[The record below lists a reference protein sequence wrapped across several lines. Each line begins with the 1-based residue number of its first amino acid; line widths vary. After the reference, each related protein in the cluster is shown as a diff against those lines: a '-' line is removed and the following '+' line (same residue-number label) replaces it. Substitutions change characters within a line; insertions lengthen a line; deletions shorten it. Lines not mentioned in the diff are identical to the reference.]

1 MRNLLSAIL
10 LLAAAAL
17 FAGDPAA
24 PSFVGDWEFV
34 AVRNGKEDK
43 NWPRTVMTVSADGS
57 CVTRAPRG
65 ADFEVVRGK
74 WRQKGND
81 VWITDSDGEHRARFD
96 EMGRLKLVTDGK
108 GQEFLR
114 GYEFFLRRAKKTSAH
129 LAAGAPDAAGAM
141 FEALGIPKD
150 QVREAWH
157 TPELK
162 LRAAQWRDTKLRF
175 ESGHIG
181 VYEVWDRELAALR
194 ALMGQPEVA
203 VSPLMPKL
211 RLAYLERLRR
221 QLDMLKAEHRAG
233 FIGTDPIREKELEIS
248 EFRKRHGLSENPPSE
263 WKKSAQVTPPSFTDG
278 VRTWETLISRKGCL
292 VSAVDVKYST
302 EGSIFAGREWQAFF
316 DKAKRNGVLFRF
328 IVDRF
333 SSERPTEIHIC
344 NFRNATE
351 GELAVFV
358 VQRIVNRNW
367 YAYDGGDDELKRI
380 AGQDAAAKVQ
390 LLKPA
395 LKNERTRAAL
405 QNYFVRAYETNPPD
419 AAR

>member
-1 MRNLLSAIL
+1 MHKALWLIL
-10 LLAAAAL
+10 LLMSGAVY
-17 FAGDPAA
+17 AA
-24 PSFVGDWEFV
+24 PVPVQS
-34 AVRNGKEDK
+34 
-43 NWPRTVMTVSADGS
+43 T
-57 CVTRAPRG
+57 
-65 ADFEVVRGK
+65 
-74 WRQKGND
+74 
-81 VWITDSDGEHRARFD
+81 
-96 EMGRLKLVTDGK
+96 
-108 GQEFLR
+108 
-114 GYEFFLRRAKKTSAH
+114 
-129 LAAGAPDAAGAM
+129 GAM

-150 QVREAWH
+150 QVREAWI

-162 LRAAQWRDTKLRF
+162 LRAGQWRDTKLRF
-175 ESGHIG
+175 DSGSIG
-181 VYEVWDRELAALR
+181 ILEVWDRELAALR
-194 ALMGQPEVA
+194 ALMSQPEVA
-203 VSPLMPKL
+203 ASPLMPELIRAYSK
-211 RLAYLERLRR
+211 RLKQ
-221 QLDMLKAEHRAG
+221 QLDMLKLEYESG
-233 FIGTDPIREKELEIS
+233 FRGLETVRKKEFEIA
-248 EFRKRHGLSENPPSE
+248 EFRKLYGLPEMPPPE
-263 WKKSAQVTPPSFTDG
+263 QKKPAQVTPPSFTDG

-328 IVDRF
+328 IVDKF

-395 LKNERTRAAL
+395 LKNESTRAAL
-405 QNYFVRAYETNPPD
+405 QNYFVRAYETKTSA